1 MPEETG
7 EGLKSVNWTTGMLL
21 TPEHFKL
28 QDRYIDNTVGWVLRN
43 CMTASGLVGGGVRL
57 EAAERGLGVHDPKVD
72 VQDDGT
78 TVSISVRQA
87 RGLTSRGD
95 IVDIDEHSIIRQ
107 NFGRGDLA
115 GATELLVYL
124 VAGTGKEEDPESVGS
139 DDANP
144 NFAALRRNKYTIA
157 LGVDADALPHS
168 LAIGKVRR
176 ASETLGFEL
185 DPRFI
190 PSCATLMAHS
200 SLYTGWRSLQAEI
213 VLLAGE
219 FAELH
224 RAVARYAD
232 QVSRRGIDVR
242 ADTDIL
248 AFIERAV
255 MALDTVA
262 YETFDPAMSPF
273 AFFQQVDR
281 CGRRIAVALD
291 LSASTQSFFQTL
303 TGADASYATLLEE
316 ERQALSTRRELNPRD
331 DLRHSLERAEQTIG
345 QLRRLSEALE
355 GKYID
360 YRINRSIDSLRFLLD
375 RGGEHFYV
383 SVATPGHP
391 QRDGDILTFVFSQMN
406 LTGRHEYRIVLM
418 GDPQGTSSWQVG
430 EELRVDL
437 RINSTAGPSRPT
449 SRNIAAEIPGQRNFA
464 MNFDTPPDVAT
475 ISGLT
480 ITVQPGHRVRGAL
493 LYQRRLG
500 LIAEGSAPPPPMSSP
515 APSVSP
521 VAPVAPP
528 PMAPRPS
535 EPTPTG
541 TPVIKLKKPK

>member
-21 TPEHFKL
+21 TPEHFRM
-28 QDRYIDNTVGWVLRN
+28 QDQYIDNAVGWVLRN
-43 CMTASGLVGGGVRL
+43 CLTATGLVGGGVRL
-57 EAAERGLGVHDPKVD
+57 EAAQRGLGVHDPKID

-78 TVSISVRQA
+78 AVSVSVRQA
-87 RGLTSRGD
+87 RGLTSHGD
-95 IVDIDEHSIIRQ
+95 IVDINESSIVRQ
-107 NFGRGDLA
+107 SFSRGDLA

-124 VAGTGKEEDPESVGS
+124 VGGEGKEPDPESVGG

-157 LGVDADALPHS
+157 LGVSADALPHS

-190 PSCATLMAHS
+190 PTCATLMAHS

-242 ADTDIL
+242 GDTDIL

-255 MALDTVA
+255 MALDTLA

-281 CGRRIAVALD
+281 CGRRTAVALD

-316 ERQALSTRRELNPRD
+316 ERQALSTRRELSPRD
-331 DLRHSLERAEQTIG
+331 DLRHSVERAEQTIG
-345 QLRRLSEALE
+345 QLRRLCEALE

-406 LTGRHEYRIVLM
+406 LTGRHEYRVVLM
-418 GDPQGTSSWQVG
+418 ADPQGTSNWQVG

-500 LIAEGSAPPPPMSSP
+500 LIAEGSVAPPAMMSP
-515 APSVSP
+515 APV
-521 VAPVAPP
+521 VAPVAQAGPSSTP
-528 PMAPRPS
+528 PRPA